1 MPNYNV
7 SVKSSN
13 YQVLSEPQKKYNVG
27 VNYEI
32 PSKYLQYGNEILN
45 VTTWV
50 FNGTNTGFPLI
61 DNAGDAYTPANDQQ
75 LIVDHLLEYMRHQH
89 YQLTEIQYWFH

>member
-45 VTTWV
+45 VSSWV
-50 FNGTNTGFPLI
+50 FNGSNTGFP
-61 DNAGDAYTPANDQQ
+61 
-75 LIVDHLLEYMRHQH
+75 
-89 YQLTEIQYWFH
+89 

>member
-13 YQVLSEPQKKYNVG
+13 YNVLSEPQQKYNVG

-32 PSKYLQYGNEILN
+32 PVSIYSMVMRFSILLTGYLMGR
-45 VTTWV
+45 
-50 FNGTNTGFPLI
+50 
-61 DNAGDAYTPANDQQ
+61 Q
-75 LIVDHLLEYMRHQH
+75 LVIH
-89 YQLTEIQYWFH
+89 

>member
-32 PSKYLQYGNEILN
+32 PVSIFSMVMRYSIQLVGYLMDLIL
-45 VTTWV
+45 
-50 FNGTNTGFPLI
+50 
-61 DNAGDAYTPANDQQ
+61 D
-75 LIVDHLLEYMRHQH
+75 
-89 YQLTEIQYWFH
+89 FH

>member
-13 YQVLSEPQKKYNVG
+13 YNVLSEPQQKYNVG

-32 PSKYLQYGNEILN
+32 PSKYLQYGLS
-45 VTTWV
+45 
-50 FNGTNTGFPLI
+50 LI
-61 DNAGDAYTPANDQQ
+61 HISEPTRPY
-75 LIVDHLLEYMRHQH
+75 
-89 YQLTEIQYWFH
+89 

>member
-1 MPNYNV
+1 MPKYNV

-32 PSKYLQYGNEILN
+32 PSKYLQYGNEILDTSAWSFDG
-45 VTTWV
+45 TTK
-50 FNGTNTGFPLI
+50 
-61 DNAGDAYTPANDQQ
+61 
-75 LIVDHLLEYMRHQH
+75 
-89 YQLTEIQYWFH
+89 